1 MTELDSN
8 CVTIQPDVFSG
19 KLKEEIGCQCAVVR
33 GFENF
38 NVAFPFR
45 VTESKVNAIH
55 CKMGKRITYIDQVRD
70 EKKQRIVSGIYF
82 IPVKIEIQRVA
93 WAFSISNEQLLQET
107 A

>member
-1 MTELDSN
+1 MITELDSN

-45 VTESKVNAIH
+45 VTEAKLTRFIV
-55 CKMGKRITYIDQVRD
+55 KW
-70 EKKQRIVSGIYF
+70 EKESHT
-82 IPVKIEIQRVA
+82 
-93 WAFSISNEQLLQET
+93 SIR
-107 A
+107 